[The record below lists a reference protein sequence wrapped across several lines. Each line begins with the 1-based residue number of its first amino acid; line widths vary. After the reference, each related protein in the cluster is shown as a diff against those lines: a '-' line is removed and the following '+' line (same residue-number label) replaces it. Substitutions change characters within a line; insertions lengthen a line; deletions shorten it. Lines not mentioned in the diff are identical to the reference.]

1 MKSVLR
7 FFAQRHTLATLL
19 IIMTILL
26 GLGTLTRI
34 KRDILPAVDFGE
46 MIITTR
52 YLGASPEDVELNVTN
67 KIEDELKGLT
77 GIDRITSV
85 SMEDISLVDVK
96 IDPDEKNQDEIKRKI
111 REAVDR
117 VTDFPP
123 EVTQAPLVDDISTA
137 NFPIIEI
144 GLSGDIPYRELREYA
159 RQFEKKLREVSGVA
173 RLEKFGYLS
182 REIRVEVSPKAITEY
197 QIPLPEI
204 IAAIRARN
212 IRATAGNFE
221 SYTSDKNLVTLAQF
235 RDPLEVGDVIVRS
248 SFEGPIIQLKD
259 LAVVRDDF
267 EEKTIISRINGSQ
280 AISFVVYKA
289 ESADIIRTVEAIKK
303 LASQDREN
311 KPEGVEVLYSNDSS
325 AYVRNR
331 FHVVQ
336 TNGLIGLAFVLVI
349 LTLCLNIRTA
359 FWVALGIPV
368 ALMGTIFLMPL
379 FGVYLDTISL
389 AAMIIV
395 IGIIVDD
402 AIIISENIYRRSE
415 SGDPPLEAAVQ
426 GAYGVFWPVLT
437 TILTTFLAFASMF
450 FITGIFGKFVFVIPV
465 VISLAL
471 FLSLFEVMIALP
483 AHLLPGLCKS
493 PGECRVRSWCS
504 FLRSRYTRL
513 VHGILRFRYMILALA
528 VLLMAGS
535 IWYGAKYMKFVLFPA
550 DASDQFYILTELP
563 VGTPLEST
571 SEKLKEIEKLAA
583 GLPEEEVASFITRA
597 GANPFINAESES
609 YGYISINLTPYAS
622 RDRTA
627 GQIVEEVRQR
637 TDKLSGFRKIT
648 YSVQAAGPPVGKPI
662 AIRVVGSDDRLRT
675 KLADSL
681 EAYIGGIQGVKDIER
696 DDKAGKDQVELEI
709 DYKKLS
715 RLGLTVADVAQNVRI
730 AYDGE
735 VVTSVRYG
743 DEDVD
748 FRVLFEEKARRR
760 TDYIRELPIPNRQGR
775 LIPLGNVAT
784 LKTGRGPADY
794 RHYKGERATL
804 VEADVNK
811 EMITPLE
818 VTRSVFSHFNL
829 GRDWK
834 DSRLVLEGEVQETR
848 KSLIS
853 LAVTLALAGLAVYF
867 LLILLFNSWTQP
879 ILVMLAVPFGIIGI
893 IIAFTLHGEP
903 LSFMAAL
910 GLIGLAGV
918 VVNDSLVLVS
928 HINELR
934 QRNPDRNTLEVIA
947 EGTSNRLRAIVM
959 TTMSTVAGLVPL
971 AYGLGGTDPFIA
983 PMALALGYG
992 LLFATPLTLV
1002 LVPCFY
1008 AVRIDLGRVLTG
1020 IGGRLKKS
1028 ERV

>member
-19 IIMTILL
+19 IVMTILL

-34 KRDILPAVDFGE
+34 KRDILPEVDFGE

-52 YLGASPEDVELNVTN
+52 YPGASPEDVELNVTN

-85 SMEDISLVDVK
+85 SMEDISLIDVK
-96 IDPDEKNQDEIKRKI
+96 IDPDEKNQDGIKRKI
-111 REAVDR
+111 REAVNR
-117 VTDFPP
+117 VADFPP

-137 NFPIIEI
+137 NFPVIEI

-159 RQFEKKLREVSGVA
+159 RQFEKKLREVPGVA

-182 REIRVEVSPKAITEY
+182 REVKVEVSAGTVTQY

-212 IRATAGNFE
+212 IRVTAGNFE

-235 RDPLEVGDVIVRS
+235 RDPVEVGDVIVRS

-259 LAVVRDDF
+259 LAVVKDDF
-267 EEKTIISRINGSQ
+267 EEQTIISRINASQ
-280 AISFVVYKA
+280 AISFVVYKT
-289 ESADIIRTVEAIKK
+289 ESADIIRTVDAVKR
-303 LASQDREN
+303 LASDELGN
-311 KPEGVEVLYSNDSS
+311 KPQGVEILYSDDSS

-331 FHVVQ
+331 FGVVQ

-349 LTLCLNIRTA
+349 LTICLNIRTA

-368 ALMGTIFLMPL
+368 ALMGTIFLMPM

-415 SGDPPLEAAVQ
+415 RGDPPLEAAVE

-450 FITGIFGKFVFVIPV
+450 FITGIFGKFVFVIPL

-471 FLSLFEVMIALP
+471 FLSLFEVMTALP

-493 PGECRVRSWCS
+493 PESCRVRSWCS
-504 FLRSRYTRL
+504 FLRNRYSRVVLR
-513 VHGILRFRYMILALA
+513 ILKLRYLMLALA
-528 VLLMAGS
+528 VLLLGGS
-535 IWYGAKYMKFVLFPA
+535 VWYGANYMKFVLFPA
-550 DASDQFYILTELP
+550 DASDQFFILTELP
-563 VGTPLEST
+563 VGTPLES
-571 SEKLKEIEKLAA
+571 SSKKLREIEELVEE
-583 GLPEEEVASFITRA
+583 LPEEEVASFVTRV
-597 GANPFINAESES
+597 GANPFISAENES
-609 YGYISINLTPYAS
+609 YGYLSVNLTPYAS

-627 GQIVEEVRQR
+627 GQIVEEMRGK
-637 TDKLSGFRKIT
+637 TDNLSGYEKIT

-662 AIRVVGSDDRLRT
+662 AIRVVASDDRLRT

-681 EAYIGGIQGVKDIER
+681 ETYLAKIEGVKDLER
-696 DDKAGKDQVELEI
+696 DDKAGKDQAELNI
-709 DYKKLS
+709 DYRRLS

-748 FRVLFEEKARRR
+748 FRVLLEEKARRR
-760 TDYIRELPIPNRQGR
+760 PDYVRELPIPNRQGR
-775 LIPLGNVAT
+775 LIPLGEVAT
-784 LKTGRGPADY
+784 LTTGPGPADY
-794 RHYKGERATL
+794 RHYNGERAIM
-804 VEADVNK
+804 VQADVDK
-811 EMITPLE
+811 EKITPLE
-818 VTRSVFSHFNL
+818 VTKSVFGHFDL
-829 GRDWK
+829 GPSWE

-853 LAVTLALAGLAVYF
+853 LAVTLALAGLGVYF

-879 ILVMLAVPFGIIGI
+879 LMVMVAVPFGITGI
-893 IIAFTLHGEP
+893 VIAFTLHGQP
-903 LSFMAAL
+903 LSFMAVL

-918 VVNDSLVLVS
+918 VVNDSLVLVN

-934 QRNPDRNTLEVIA
+934 RRDPDRKALEVVA
-947 EGTSNRLRAIVM
+947 EATSNRLRAIVM
-959 TTMSTVAGLVPL
+959 TTVSTVAGLVPL
-971 AYGLGGTDPFIA
+971 AYGLGGTDVFIA

-1002 LVPCFY
+1002 LVPCLY
-1008 AVRIDLGRVLTG
+1008 AIRLDAGNLLAR
-1020 IGGRLKKS
+1020 IGGRIRRSGK
-1028 ERV
+1028 V

>member
-19 IIMTILL
+19 IVMTILL

-52 YLGASPEDVELNVTN
+52 YPGASPEDVELNVTN
-67 KIEDELKGLT
+67 KIEDELKGLS
-77 GIDRITSV
+77 GIDRVTSV

-96 IDPDEKNQDEIKRKI
+96 IDPDEKNQDEVKRKI

-117 VTDFPP
+117 VADFPP
-123 EVTQAPLVDDISTA
+123 EVTQAPLADDISTA

-159 RQFEKKLREVSGVA
+159 RQFEKKLREVPGVA
-173 RLEKFGYLS
+173 RLERFGYLS
-182 REIRVEVSPKAITEY
+182 REIKVEVSPGAATEY

-204 IAAIRARN
+204 IAAVKARN
-212 IRATAGNFE
+212 IRVTASNFE

-235 RDPLEVGDVIVRS
+235 RDPVEVGDVIIRS

-259 LAVVRDDF
+259 LAVVKDDF
-267 EEKTIISRINGSQ
+267 EEQTVISRINGSQ
-280 AISFVVYKA
+280 AISFVVYKT
-289 ESADIIRTVEAIKK
+289 ESSDIIRTVDAVKK
-303 LASQDREN
+303 LASEEQEN
-311 KPEGVEVLYSNDSS
+311 KPQGVEILYSDDSS

-331 FHVVQ
+331 FGVVQ

-349 LTLCLNIRTA
+349 LTVCLNIRTA

-368 ALMGTIFLMPL
+368 ALMGTIFLMPI

-415 SGDPPLEAAVQ
+415 RGDPPLEAAVE

-450 FITGIFGKFVFVIPV
+450 FITGIFGKFVFVIPL

-471 FLSLFEVMIALP
+471 FLSLFEVTVALP

-493 PGECRVRSWCS
+493 PENCRVRSWCS
-504 FLRSRYTRL
+504 FLRNRYSRVVLR
-513 VHGILRFRYMILALA
+513 ILKFRYLMLVLA
-528 VLLMAGS
+528 VLLLGGS
-535 IWYGAKYMKFVLFPA
+535 VWYGANYMKFVLFPA
-550 DASDQFYILTELP
+550 DASDQFFILTDLP

-571 SEKLKEIEKLAA
+571 SEKLKQIEELVEK
-583 GLPEEEVASFITRA
+583 LPEEEVASFVTRV
-597 GANPFINAESES
+597 GANPFINAENEN
-609 YGYISINLTPYAS
+609 YGYLSVNLIPYAS

-627 GQIVEEVRQR
+627 GQIVEELRQK
-637 TDKLSGFRKIT
+637 TDKLSGYEKIT

-675 KLADSL
+675 RLADSL
-681 EAYIGGIQGVKDIER
+681 ETYLANIEGVKDIER
-696 DDKAGKDQVELEI
+696 DDKAGKDQVELKI
-709 DYKKLS
+709 DYRRLS

-748 FRVLFEEKARRR
+748 FRVLLEEKARRKP
-760 TDYIRELPIPNRQGR
+760 DYVRELPIPNRQGR
-775 LIPLGNVAT
+775 LIPLREVAT
-784 LKTGRGPADY
+784 LKMGPGPADY
-794 RHYKGERATL
+794 RHYNGERAIM
-804 VEADVNK
+804 VQADVNK
-811 EMITPLE
+811 EIITPLE

-829 GRDWK
+829 ERNWK
-834 DSRLVLEGEVQETR
+834 DSRLVLEGEVEETR

-853 LAVTLALAGLAVYF
+853 LAVTLALAGLGVYC

-879 ILVMLAVPFGIIGI
+879 LLVMLAIPFGITGI

-903 LSFMAAL
+903 LSFMAVL

-918 VVNDSLVLVS
+918 VVNDSLVLVN

-934 QRNPDRNTLEVIA
+934 RRNPDRNALEVVA
-947 EGTSNRLRAIVM
+947 EATSNRVRAIVM
-959 TTMSTVAGLVPL
+959 TTVSTVAGLVPL
-971 AYGLGGTDPFIA
+971 AYGLGGTDVFIA

-1002 LVPCFY
+1002 LVPCLY
-1008 AVRIDLGRVLTG
+1008 AVRLDVGRVLSR
-1020 IGGRLKKS
+1020 IGRIFRKS
-1028 ERV
+1028 ERA

>member
-52 YLGASPEDVELNVTN
+52 YPGASPEDVELNLTN

-77 GIDRITSV
+77 GIERITSV
-85 SMEDISLVDVK
+85 SMEDMSLVDVK
-96 IDPDEKNQDEIKRKI
+96 IDPDEKNQNEIKRKI

-137 NFPIIEI
+137 NFPVIEI

-173 RLEKFGYLS
+173 RLERFGYLF
-182 REIRVEVSPKAITEY
+182 REIKVEVSPEAVTQY

-235 RDPLEVGDVIVRS
+235 RNPLEVGDVIVRS

-267 EEKTIISRINGSQ
+267 EDQTIISRINGSQ
-280 AISFVVYKA
+280 AISFVVYKT
-289 ESADIIRTVEAIKK
+289 ESADIIRTVDAVKE
-303 LASQDREN
+303 LASQERGG
-311 KPEGVEVLYSNDSS
+311 KPEGVEILYSDDAS

-331 FHVVQ
+331 FQVVQ

-349 LTLCLNIRTA
+349 LSLCLNIRTA

-368 ALMGTIFLMPL
+368 ALMGTIFLMPI

-415 SGDPPLEAAVQ
+415 KGDPPLEAAVE

-450 FITGIFGKFVFVIPV
+450 FITGIFGKFVFVIPL

-483 AHLLPGLCKS
+483 AHLLPGLCKT
-493 PGECRVRSWCS
+493 PGSCRVRSWCS
-504 FLRSRYTRL
+504 FLRSRYSL
-513 VHGILRFRYMILALA
+513 VVFHILRFRYLMLVLA
-528 VLLMAGS
+528 VLLLAGS
-535 IWYGAKYMKFVLFPA
+535 VWYGVNYMKFVLFPA
-550 DASDQFYILTELP
+550 DASDQFFILTELP

-571 SEKLKEIEKLAA
+571 SEKLKEIENLAA
-583 GLPEEEVASFITRA
+583 GLPEEEVASLVTRA
-597 GANPFINAESES
+597 GANPVINAESES
-609 YGYISINLTPYAS
+609 YGYISVNLTPYAS

-627 GQIVEEVRQR
+627 GQIVEELRQK
-637 TDKLSGFRKIT
+637 TNNLPGYKKIT

-662 AIRVVGSDDRLRT
+662 AIRVVGSVDRLRT

-681 EAYIGGIQGVKDIER
+681 ETYLSAIQGIKDIER
-696 DDKAGKDQVELEI
+696 DDKAGKDQVELKI
-709 DYKKLS
+709 DYRRLS

-748 FRVLFEEKARRR
+748 FRVLLEEKARRKP
-760 TDYIRELPIPNRQGR
+760 DYVRELPIPNRQGR
-775 LIPLGNVAT
+775 LIPLREVAT
-784 LKTGRGPADY
+784 LKMGPGPADY
-794 RHYKGERATL
+794 RHYNGERAIM
-804 VEADVNK
+804 VQADVNK
-811 EMITPLE
+811 EIITPLE

-829 GRDWK
+829 ERNWK
-834 DSRLVLEGEVQETR
+834 DSRLVLEGEVEETR

-853 LAVTLALAGLAVYF
+853 LTVTLALAGLGVYC

-879 ILVMLAVPFGIIGI
+879 LLVMLAIPFGITGI

-903 LSFMAAL
+903 LSFMAVL

-918 VVNDSLVLVS
+918 VVNDSLVLVN

-934 QRNPDRNTLEVIA
+934 RRNPDRNALEVVA
-947 EGTSNRLRAIVM
+947 EATSNRVRAIVM
-959 TTMSTVAGLVPL
+959 TTVSTVAGLVPL
-971 AYGLGGTDPFIA
+971 AYGLGGTDVFIA

-1002 LVPCFY
+1002 LVPCLY
-1008 AVRIDLGRVLTG
+1008 AVRLDAGRVLSR
-1020 IGGRLKKS
+1020 IGRIFRKS
-1028 ERV
+1028 ERA